1 MSPIVLIFFFT
12 FNLFIPLGM
21 LSSHSS
27 MTLERLHSMLR
38 LISNGSE
45 SNEAKFDMNIM
56 QLKRFLQTLIDSN
69 RLEYIDNAYRIRK

>member
-1 MSPIVLIFFFT
+1 
-12 FNLFIPLGM
+12 M

-27 MTLERLHSMLR
+27 MTLERWHSMLR

>member
-1 MSPIVLIFFFT
+1 
-12 FNLFIPLGM
+12 M